1 MQQAMFAPLAAFAK
15 GRDVS
20 VVAIGRAPGWE
31 GSGRKLASFSPA
43 ALACV
48 RSAFVIEIDPADEK
62 RRLLLQVKNELAPD
76 AATLAFR
83 IVPHKLEEGGTAARI
98 VFEAA
103 HDPVS
108 ARQFFARQSRGFNSA
123 KHEAIGFLHDL
134 FGGASELTIRQ
145 IEDAAR
151 GIGLVKASQGLAQ
164 CRVLRDA
171 RLAMGL
177 TVTRPTS
184 GADWVWA
191 RPDRQET
198 EEAQLET
205 EAKQPTGQTIQPA
218 VVASPS
224 LQPQKISGWE
234 PVPAKIS

>member
-1 MQQAMFAPLAAFAK
+1 LAK
-15 GRDVS
+15 GHDIP
-20 VVAIGRAPGWE
+20 VVAICRAPGWE

-48 RSAFVIEIDPADEK
+48 RSAFIIEIDPADEK

-76 AATLAFR
+76 DATLAFR
-83 IVPHKLEEGGTAARI
+83 IAPHELEDGETAARI
-98 VFEAA
+98 VFETQ

-108 ARQFFARQSRGFNSA
+108 ARQFFARQSRGFDSA

-145 IEDAAR
+145 IEEAAR

-164 CRVLRDA
+164 SKVLREA
-171 RLAMGL
+171 RMAMGL
-177 TVTRPTS
+177 TVTRATS

-191 RPDRQET
+191 KPDRQERT
-198 EEAQLET
+198 EAQPET
-205 EAKQPTGQTIQPA
+205 EAKQPTGQPIPTA
-218 VVASPS
+218 AVASPG
-224 LQPQKISGWE
+224 LQPKQTPRWE
-234 PVPAKIS
+234 PVPAKNSD